1 MWLIIIWAQNLYVLL
16 EGNITSINQRVS
28 ALTVYFG
35 AADAEPTSPCFPAL
49 KEAVVNV
56 SRELLE
62 LWIRRV
68 HQIYSCL
75 TQCGSGDPALGG
87 QCHNQKYHRTD
98 AEYRSEGEHDLFP
111 ESWHFTNPI
120 PPIKSKT
127 QSNTTPRGVRLSPL
141 LREPTL
147 L

>member
-1 MWLIIIWAQNLYVLL
+1 MGTDLVCFI
-16 EGNITSINQRVS
+16 EGNITLINQRVS

-62 LWIRRV
+62 LWTRRV

-75 TQCGSGDPALGG
+75 TQSGSGDPALGG
-87 QCHNQKYHRTD
+87 QCHNQKNHGTD
-98 AEYRSEGEHDLFP
+98 AEYRGEGEHDLFP

-141 LREPTL
+141 LRDSTL